1 MLFFFFFFGN
11 DGVLQK
17 ASTDKVPFDMTPDE
31 FEFFNDKIR
40 YAWSREEQEWY
51 FSIVD
56 VISALTGST
65 DGRKYWNKL
74 KQRLKDEGS
83 QLVTN
88 CHQLKLPSHKDGKLY
103 KTDVADT
110 EQLLRIIQSVPSPN
124 AEPFKLWLA
133 KVGKERLDETADPQL
148 AIERAVETYR
158 RQGYSEKWIKER
170 MSSIKTRN
178 DLTAEWHRA
187 GVEAGSDFAMLTNVL
202 TKAWSGMTVGQYK
215 TFKGLHKE
223 SLRDNMTTTELAFNS
238 LAEVSATELSRAK
251 DPNGIDESRS
261 IAVHA
266 GRIAGNARKE
276 LEEAIGRSVISSSSA
291 SDKKLLDE

>member
-11 DGVLQK
+11 DGVLQE
-17 ASTDKVPFDMTPDE
+17 ASTDKAPFDMTPDE
-31 FEFFNDKIR
+31 FEFFNAKIR
-40 YAWSREEQEWY
+40 YAWNLEEQEWY

-56 VISALTGST
+56 VIGALTESK
-65 DGRKYWNKL
+65 DPPAYWRKL
-74 KQRLKDEGS
+74 KQRLAEEGNET
-83 QLVTN
+83 VTN
-88 CHQLKLPSHKDGKLY
+88 CHGLKMKAADGKMR
-103 KTDVADT
+103 KTDVAST

-261 IAVHA
+261 IAAHA
-266 GRIAGNARKE
+266 GRIAGNARRE

>member
-11 DGVLQK
+11 DGVLQE

-56 VISALTGST
+56 VISALTGSA

-74 KQRLKDEGS
+74 KQRLKDEGNE
-83 QLVTN
+83 LVTN
-88 CHQLKLPSHKDGKLY
+88 CHQLKLRAADGKMR
-103 KTDVADT
+103 KTDVAST

-251 DPNGIDESRS
+251 DPSGIDESRD
-261 IAVHA
+261 IATHA
-266 GRIAGNARKE
+266 GRIAGNARRE

>member
-11 DGVLQK
+11 DGVLQE

-40 YAWSREEQEWY
+40 YAWNREAQEWY

-56 VISALTGST
+56 VISALTGSA

-261 IAVHA
+261 IAAHA
-266 GRIAGNARKE
+266 GRIAGNARRE

>member
-11 DGVLQK
+11 DGVLQE

-40 YAWSREEQEWY
+40 YAWNREEQEWY

-56 VISALTGST
+56 VISALTGSA

-148 AIERAVETYR
+148 AIERAVEAYR

-178 DLTAEWHRA
+178 NLTAEWHRA

-261 IAVHA
+261 IAAHA
-266 GRIAGNARKE
+266 GRIAGNARRE

>member
-11 DGVLQK
+11 DGVLQE

-31 FEFFNDKIR
+31 FEFFNNKIR
-40 YAWSREEQEWY
+40 YAWNREEQEWY

-56 VISALTGST
+56 VISALTGSA

-170 MSSIKTRN
+170 MGSIKTRN

-261 IAVHA
+261 IAAHA
-266 GRIAGNARKE
+266 GRIAGNARRE

>member
-11 DGVLQK
+11 DGVLQE

-56 VISALTGST
+56 VISALTGSA

-74 KQRLKDEGS
+74 KQRLKDEGNE
-83 QLVTN
+83 LVTN
-88 CHQLKLPSHKDGKLY
+88 CHQLKLRAADGKMR
-103 KTDVADT
+103 KTDVAST

-178 DLTAEWHRA
+178 DLTAEWHRD

-251 DPNGIDESRS
+251 DPSGIDESRD
-261 IAVHA
+261 IATHA
-266 GRIAGNARKE
+266 GRIAGNARRE

>member
-11 DGVLQK
+11 DGVLQE

-40 YAWSREEQEWY
+40 YAWNREAQEWY

-56 VISALTGST
+56 VISALTGSA

-148 AIERAVETYR
+148 AIERAVEMYR
-158 RQGYSEKWIKER
+158 KQGYSEKWIKER

-178 DLTAEWHRA
+178 ELTAEWHRA

-261 IAVHA
+261 IAAHA
-266 GRIAGNARKE
+266 GRIAGNARRE

>member
-11 DGVLQK
+11 DGVLQE

-40 YAWSREEQEWY
+40 YAWNREEQEWY

-56 VISALTGST
+56 VISALTGSA

-74 KQRLKDEGS
+74 KQRLKEEGS

-103 KTDVADT
+103 KTDVANT

-261 IAVHA
+261 IAAHA
-266 GRIAGNARKE
+266 GRIAGTARRE

>member
-11 DGVLQK
+11 DGVLQE
-17 ASTDKVPFDMTPDE
+17 ASTDKAPFDMTLDE
-31 FEFFNDKIR
+31 YEFFNDKIR

-56 VISALTGST
+56 VLGALTESR
-65 DGRKYWNKL
+65 DPHAYWRKL
-74 KQRLKDEGS
+74 KQRLSEEGNET
-83 QLVTN
+83 VTN
-88 CHQLKLPSHKDGKLY
+88 CHGLKMKAADGKMR
-103 KTDVADT
+103 KTDVAST

-148 AIERAVETYR
+148 AIERAVEAYR

-178 DLTAEWHRA
+178 DLTAEWHRS

-251 DPNGIDESRS
+251 DPSGIGESRD
-261 IAVHA
+261 IAAHA
-266 GRIAGNARKE
+266 GRIAGNARRE

>member
-11 DGVLQK
+11 DGVLQE

-56 VISALTGST
+56 VISALTGSA

-74 KQRLKDEGS
+74 KQRLKDEGNE
-83 QLVTN
+83 LVTN
-88 CHQLKLPSHKDGKLY
+88 CHQLKLRAADGKMR
-103 KTDVADT
+103 KTDVAST

-170 MSSIKTRN
+170 MGSIKARN
-178 DLTAEWHRA
+178 ELTAEWHRA

-251 DPNGIDESRS
+251 DPSGIDESRD
-261 IAVHA
+261 IATHA
-266 GRIAGNARKE
+266 GRIAGNARRE

>member
-1 MLFFFFFFGN
+1 
-11 DGVLQK
+11 
-17 ASTDKVPFDMTPDE
+17 MTE
-31 FEFFNDKIR
+31 NDKLQMFEDRPIR
-40 YAWSREEQEWY
+40 TAWDETQEEWY

-56 VISALTGST
+56 VVTVLTESGDYNT
-65 DGRKYWNKL
+65 GRKYWNKL
-74 KQRLKDEGS
+74 KQRLKAEGS
-83 QLVTN
+83 ELVTN
-88 CHQLKLPSHKDGKLY
+88 CHQLKLRAADGKMR
-103 KTDVADT
+103 KTDVAST

-251 DPNGIDESRS
+251 DPSGIDESRD
-261 IAVHA
+261 IAAHA
-266 GRIAGNARKE
+266 GRIAGNARRE

>member
-11 DGVLQK
+11 DGVLQE

-40 YAWSREEQEWY
+40 YAWNREEQEWY

-56 VISALTGST
+56 VISALTGSA

-158 RQGYSEKWIKER
+158 KQGYSEKWIKER

-251 DPNGIDESRS
+251 DPNGIDASRS
-261 IAVHA
+261 IAAHA
-266 GRIAGNARKE
+266 GRIAGNARRE

>member
-11 DGVLQK
+11 DGVLQE

-56 VISALTGST
+56 VISALTGSA

-74 KQRLKDEGS
+74 KQRLKDEGNE
-83 QLVTN
+83 LVTN
-88 CHQLKLPSHKDGKLY
+88 CHQLKLRAADGKMR
-103 KTDVADT
+103 KTDVAST
-110 EQLLRIIQSVPSPN
+110 EQLLRIIQSIPSPN

-170 MSSIKTRN
+170 MGSIKARN
-178 DLTAEWHRA
+178 ELTAEWHRA

-251 DPNGIDESRS
+251 DPSGIDESRD
-261 IAVHA
+261 IATHA
-266 GRIAGNARKE
+266 GRIAGNARRE

>member
-11 DGVLQK
+11 DGVLQE

-56 VISALTGST
+56 VISALTGSA

-74 KQRLKDEGS
+74 KQRLKDEGNE
-83 QLVTN
+83 LVTN
-88 CHQLKLPSHKDGKLY
+88 CHQLKLRAADGKMR
-103 KTDVADT
+103 KTDVAST

-202 TKAWSGMTVGQYK
+202 TIAWSGMTVGQYK

-251 DPNGIDESRS
+251 DPSGIDESRD
-261 IAVHA
+261 IATHA
-266 GRIAGNARKE
+266 GRIAGNARRE

>member
-11 DGVLQK
+11 DGVLQE

-56 VISALTGST
+56 VLGALTESR
-65 DGRKYWNKL
+65 DPHAYWRKL
-74 KQRLKDEGS
+74 KQRLSEEGNET
-83 QLVTN
+83 VTN
-88 CHQLKLPSHKDGKLY
+88 CHGLKMKAADGKMR
-103 KTDVADT
+103 KTDVAST

-178 DLTAEWHRA
+178 ALTAEWHRA
-187 GVEAGSDFAMLTNVL
+187 GVDAGTDFAMLTNVL

-251 DPNGIDESRS
+251 DPSGIDESRD
-261 IAVHA
+261 IAAHA
-266 GRIAGNARKE
+266 GRIARNARRE

>member
-11 DGVLQK
+11 DGVLQE

-40 YAWSREEQEWY
+40 YAWNREEQEWY

-56 VISALTGST
+56 VISALTGSA

-103 KTDVADT
+103 KTDVAST

-187 GVEAGSDFAMLTNVL
+187 DVDAGSDFAMLTNVL

-251 DPNGIDESRS
+251 DPSGIGESRD
-261 IAVHA
+261 IAAHA
-266 GRIAGNARKE
+266 GRIVGNARRE

>member
-11 DGVLQK
+11 DGVLQE

-56 VISALTGST
+56 VISALTGSA

-110 EQLLRIIQSVPSPN
+110 EQLLRIIQSIPSPN

-178 DLTAEWHRA
+178 ELTAEWHRA

-215 TFKGLHKE
+215 TFKGLRKE

-251 DPNGIDESRS
+251 DPNGVDESRS
-261 IAVHA
+261 IAAHA
-266 GRIAGNARKE
+266 GRIAENARRE

>member
-11 DGVLQK
+11 DGVLQE

-31 FEFFNDKIR
+31 YEFFNDKIR
-40 YAWSREEQEWY
+40 YAWNREEQEWY

-56 VISALTGST
+56 TISVLTGTENS
-65 DGRKYWNKL
+65 RRYWSDLKRKL
-74 KQRLKDEGS
+74 KAEGAS
-83 QLVTN
+83 ETYENIV
-88 CHQLKLPSHKDGKLY
+88 QLKLKAADGKMR
-103 KTDVADT
+103 KTDVAST

-158 RQGYSEKWIKER
+158 KQGYSEKWIKER

-187 GVEAGSDFAMLTNVL
+187 GVEAGTDFAMLTNVL

-251 DPNGIDESRS
+251 DPSGIDESRD
-261 IAVHA
+261 IAAHA
-266 GRIAGNARKE
+266 GRIAGNARRE

>member
-11 DGVLQK
+11 DGVLQE

-40 YAWSREEQEWY
+40 YAWNREEQEWY

-56 VISALTGST
+56 VISALTGSA

-74 KQRLKDEGS
+74 KQRLKEEGS

-261 IAVHA
+261 IAAHA
-266 GRIAGNARKE
+266 GRIAGNARRE

>member
-1 MLFFFFFFGN
+1 M
-11 DGVLQK
+11 
-17 ASTDKVPFDMTPDE
+17 
-31 FEFFNDKIR
+31 R
-40 YAWSREEQEWY
+40 
-51 FSIVD
+51 
-56 VISALTGST
+56 
-65 DGRKYWNKL
+65 
-74 KQRLKDEGS
+74 
-83 QLVTN
+83 
-88 CHQLKLPSHKDGKLY
+88 
-103 KTDVADT
+103 KTDVAST

-251 DPNGIDESRS
+251 DPSGIDESRD
-261 IAVHA
+261 IATHA
-266 GRIAGNARKE
+266 GRIAGNARRE

>member
-11 DGVLQK
+11 DGVLQE

-56 VISALTGST
+56 VISALTGSA

-74 KQRLKDEGS
+74 KQRLKDEGNE
-83 QLVTN
+83 LVTN
-88 CHQLKLPSHKDGKLY
+88 CHQLKLRAADGKMR
-103 KTDVADT
+103 KTDVAST

-124 AEPFKLWLA
+124 AEPFKLW
-133 KVGKERLDETADPQL
+133 LDETADPQL

-251 DPNGIDESRS
+251 DPSGIDESRD
-261 IAVHA
+261 IATHA
-266 GRIAGNARKE
+266 GRIAGNARRE

>member
-1 MLFFFFFFGN
+1 M
-11 DGVLQK
+11 
-17 ASTDKVPFDMTPDE
+17 
-31 FEFFNDKIR
+31 
-40 YAWSREEQEWY
+40 
-51 FSIVD
+51 
-56 VISALTGST
+56 
-65 DGRKYWNKL
+65 
-74 KQRLKDEGS
+74 
-83 QLVTN
+83 TN

-148 AIERAVETYR
+148 AIERAVEAYR

-178 DLTAEWHRA
+178 NLTAEWHRA

-261 IAVHA
+261 IAAHA
-266 GRIAGNARKE
+266 GRIAGNARRE

>member
-11 DGVLQK
+11 DGVLQE

-31 FEFFNDKIR
+31 FDFFNDKIR

-56 VISALTGST
+56 VLGALTESR
-65 DGRKYWNKL
+65 DPHAYWRKL
-74 KQRLKDEGS
+74 KQRLAEEGNET
-83 QLVTN
+83 VTN
-88 CHQLKLPSHKDGKLY
+88 CHGLKMKAADGKMR
-103 KTDVADT
+103 KTDVAST
-110 EQLLRIIQSVPSPN
+110 EQLLRIIQSIPSPN

-261 IAVHA
+261 IAAHA
-266 GRIAGNARKE
+266 GRIAGNARRE

>member
-11 DGVLQK
+11 DGVLQE

-40 YAWSREEQEWY
+40 YAWNREEQEWY

-56 VISALTGST
+56 VLGVLTESR
-65 DGRKYWNKL
+65 DPHAYWRKL
-74 KQRLKDEGS
+74 KQRLSEEGNET
-83 QLVTN
+83 VTN
-88 CHQLKLPSHKDGKLY
+88 CHGLKMKAADGKMR
-103 KTDVADT
+103 KTDVAST

-124 AEPFKLWLA
+124 VEPFKLWLA
-133 KVGKERLDETADPQL
+133 KVGKERLDEAADPQL
-148 AIERAVETYR
+148 AIERAVEAYR

-178 DLTAEWHRA
+178 NLTAEWHRA
-187 GVEAGSDFAMLTNVL
+187 GVEADSDFAMLTNVL

-251 DPNGIDESRS
+251 DPNGIDESRR
-261 IAVHA
+261 IAAHA
-266 GRIAGNARKE
+266 GRIAGNARRE
-276 LEEAIGRSVISSSSA
+276 LEEAIGRSVISSSCA

>member
-1 MLFFFFFFGN
+1 MFFFFFFFGN
-11 DGVLQK
+11 DGVLQE

-56 VISALTGST
+56 VLGALAESR
-65 DGRKYWNKL
+65 DPHAYWRKL
-74 KQRLKDEGS
+74 KQRLSEEGNET
-83 QLVTN
+83 VTN
-88 CHQLKLPSHKDGKLY
+88 CHGLKMKAADGKMR
-103 KTDVADT
+103 KTDVAST

-158 RQGYSEKWIKER
+158 KQGYSEKWIKER

-187 GVEAGSDFAMLTNVL
+187 GVEAGTDFAMLTNVL

-251 DPNGIDESRS
+251 DPSGIDESRD
-261 IAVHA
+261 IAAHA
-266 GRIAGNARKE
+266 GRIAGNARRE

>member
-11 DGVLQK
+11 DGVLQE

-40 YAWSREEQEWY
+40 YAWNREEQEWY

-56 VISALTGST
+56 VLGALTESR
-65 DGRKYWNKL
+65 DPHAYWRKL
-74 KQRLKDEGS
+74 KQRLSEEGNET
-83 QLVTN
+83 VTN
-88 CHQLKLPSHKDGKLY
+88 CHGLKMKAADGKMR
-103 KTDVADT
+103 KTDVAST

-187 GVEAGSDFAMLTNVL
+187 GVEAGTDFAMLTNVL

-251 DPNGIDESRS
+251 DPSGIDESRD
-261 IAVHA
+261 IAAHA
-266 GRIAGNARKE
+266 GRIAGNARRE

>member
-11 DGVLQK
+11 DGVLQE

-31 FEFFNDKIR
+31 FDFFNDKIR

-56 VISALTGST
+56 VISALTGSA

-74 KQRLKDEGS
+74 KQRLKDEGNE
-83 QLVTN
+83 LVTN
-88 CHQLKLPSHKDGKLY
+88 CHQLKLRAADGKMR
-103 KTDVADT
+103 KTDVAST

-251 DPNGIDESRS
+251 DPSGIDESRD
-261 IAVHA
+261 IATHA
-266 GRIAGNARKE
+266 GRIAGNARRE

>member
-11 DGVLQK
+11 DGVLQE

-56 VISALTGST
+56 VISALTGSA

-74 KQRLKDEGS
+74 KQRLKEEGNE
-83 QLVTN
+83 LVTN
-88 CHQLKLPSHKDGKLY
+88 CHQLKLKAADGKMR
-103 KTDVADT
+103 KTDVAST

-158 RQGYSEKWIKER
+158 KQGYSEKWIKER

-261 IAVHA
+261 IAAHA
-266 GRIAGNARKE
+266 GRIAGNARRE

>member
-11 DGVLQK
+11 DGVLQE

-56 VISALTGST
+56 VISALTGSA

-251 DPNGIDESRS
+251 DPSGIDESRD
-261 IAVHA
+261 IATHA
-266 GRIAGNARKE
+266 GRIAGNARRE

>member
-1 MLFFFFFFGN
+1 MLFFFFFFSN
-11 DGVLQK
+11 DGVLQE

-40 YAWSREEQEWY
+40 YAWNREEQEWY

-56 VISALTGST
+56 VISALTGSA

-74 KQRLKDEGS
+74 KQRLKEEGS

-178 DLTAEWHRA
+178 NLTAEWHRA
-187 GVEAGSDFAMLTNVL
+187 GVEADSDFAMLTNVL

-261 IAVHA
+261 IAAHA
-266 GRIAGNARKE
+266 GRIAGNARRE